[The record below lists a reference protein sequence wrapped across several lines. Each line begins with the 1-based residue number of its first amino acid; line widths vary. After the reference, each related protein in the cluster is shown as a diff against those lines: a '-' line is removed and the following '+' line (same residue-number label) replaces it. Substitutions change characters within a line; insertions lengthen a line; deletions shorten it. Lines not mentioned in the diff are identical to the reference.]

1 MAQEATESWAELALY
16 SLVRN
21 PFLPLSLALHVAIF
35 YLFGALALA
44 VNPDDAVVSIPIQLL
59 DVGAGTSKDK
69 SIGPDRGPGGPRA
82 LPRLGFPE
90 IARQQSGKLDSGSM
104 ENLTP
109 SKESVPAPADSAPAL
124 PRPRLLADLGRPRPF
139 AVKESAPDSLVRLP
153 TKDSAPDP
161 APAANQNL
169 NQRSLAALKGKGDGE
184 GIRALNEGAQIPG
197 ALKGTG
203 TGTGPYGV
211 PGGIREG
218 SGIRGGGTGSGS
230 GGGSSSG
237 LKGALSADYNQYLKL
252 IEKRVFSVWKYPDGV
267 TGVQKVSVR
276 FTLDKAG
283 KLSQVEVLDSTDL
296 RINGSALEAMKKAS
310 PFPPIP
316 ESLRDLAGE
325 SLIIRFT
332 VDIRI
337 RG

>member
-1 MAQEATESWAELALY
+1 MAQEATEGWAELALY
-16 SLVRN
+16 SLVRK

-35 YLFGALALA
+35 YLFGALVLA
-44 VNPDDAVVSIPIQLL
+44 VNPDESIKSIPVKLIELGQ
-59 DVGAGTSKDK
+59 GRSPDK

-90 IARQQSGKLDSGSM
+90 IARQQSGKLDSGSV

-109 SKESVPAPADSAPAL
+109 SKESVPAAADSAPAL
-124 PRPRLLADLGRPRPF
+124 PRPKLLADLGRPRPF

-153 TKDSAPDP
+153 TKDSVTGP

-169 NQRSLAALKGKGDGE
+169 NQRSLAALKGNGE

-203 TGTGPYGV
+203 AGTGPYGV

-283 KLSQVEVLDSTDL
+283 KLSQVEVLDSTDP

-332 VDIRI
+332 VDIRL

>member
-1 MAQEATESWAELALY
+1 MTAAADNSP
-16 SLVRN
+16 V
-21 PFLPLSLALHVAIF
+21 LPQ
-35 YLFGALALA
+35 
-44 VNPDDAVVSIPIQLL
+44 P
-59 DVGAGTSKDK
+59 K
-69 SIGPDRGPGGPRA
+69 
-82 LPRLGFPE
+82 
-90 IARQQSGKLDSGSM
+90 
-104 ENLTP
+104 
-109 SKESVPAPADSAPAL
+109 
-124 PRPRLLADLGRPRPF
+124 LLADLGRPRPF
-139 AVKESAPDSLVRLP
+139 AVKESSPDSLVQLP
-153 TKDSAPDP
+153 TKDSVAAL

-169 NQRSLAALKGKGDGE
+169 NQRNLAALKGKGDGE
-184 GIRALNEGAQIPG
+184 GIRALSEGAQIPG

-218 SGIRGGGTGSGS
+218 TGIRGGGTGSGS

-237 LKGALSADYNQYLKL
+237 LKGTLSADYNQYLKL
-252 IEKRVFSVWKYPDGV
+252 IEKRVFSVWKYPEGV
-267 TGVQKVSVR
+267 TGVQRVSVR

-283 KLSQVEVLDSTDL
+283 KLSQVEVLDSTDP